1 MRTTSRSPFPAILGA
16 LVLSATPVVAGSTSA
31 TLTVGVTVVRSCAVR
46 ATSVAQGSARLDLTC
61 ASGAAATL
69 RRGLDSRSE
78 DAGKMLRL
86 HVATNP
92 YRGAIETDFE
102 VATVNF

>member
-1 MRTTSRSPFPAILGA
+1 MRTPSRFPFPAVLGA
-16 LVLSATPVVAGSTSA
+16 LVLSATPVIAGSTSA

-61 ASGAAATL
+61 AAGAASTL
-69 RRGLDSRSE
+69 RRGLGSRSD
-78 DAGKMLRL
+78 DAGKTLRL
-86 HVATNP
+86 QVPTSA
-92 YRGAIETDFE
+92 YRGAIDGDVE